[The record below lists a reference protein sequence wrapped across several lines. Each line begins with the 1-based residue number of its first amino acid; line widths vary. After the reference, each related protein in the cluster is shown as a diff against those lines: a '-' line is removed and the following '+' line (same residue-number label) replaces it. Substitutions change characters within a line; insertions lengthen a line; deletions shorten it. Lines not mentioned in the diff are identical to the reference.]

1 MNFKQITYQTTA
13 YYQVVQLRERILR
26 IPLGLKFSE
35 SDLAL
40 DKDEML
46 FALFKHYEPV
56 ACLQVRK
63 INDRQVKLR
72 QMAVD
77 QNYQKQGLG
86 KTLMQKV
93 ENHLKKLDIKSIE
106 LNARQTAIGF
116 YQKLGYR
123 IVSGK
128 FIEVGISHYKM
139 MKNL

>member
-1 MNFKQITYQTTA
+1 MVFKQITYQTTA

-40 DKDEML
+40 DKGEML
-46 FALFKHYEPV
+46 FALFKHDVPV

-63 INDRQVKLR
+63 IDDRQVKLR

-77 QNYQKQGLG
+77 QNHQKQGLG

-93 ENHLKKLDIKSIE
+93 EKHLKKLDFKSIE

-123 IVSGK
+123 IVSGR
-128 FIEVGISHYKM
+128 FTEVGISHFKM